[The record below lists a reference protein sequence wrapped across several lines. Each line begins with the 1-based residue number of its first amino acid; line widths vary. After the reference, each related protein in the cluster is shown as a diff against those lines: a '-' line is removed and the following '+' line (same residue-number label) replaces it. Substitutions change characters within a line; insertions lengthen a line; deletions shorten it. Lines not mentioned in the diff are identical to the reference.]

1 MKKYF
6 VALIDDDADD
16 CEILE
21 TALRENYN
29 DISLVS
35 FDNGKAFLEFL
46 DLTAVLPDLIVT
58 DVYMPKMTGIEIVQ
72 RIKADSRT
80 SSIPIAILSSI
91 KIENA
96 FPDDPGIEAIHYFV
110 KPVHII
116 EYDTLT
122 DRIMKILIPTPA

>member
-6 VALIDDDADD
+6 VALIDDDPDD

-21 TALRENYN
+21 TALRENYS

-46 DLTAVLPDLIVT
+46 DLTAVLPDLIIT
-58 DVYMPKMTGIEIVQ
+58 DVYMPAMTGIEIVEK
-72 RIKADSRT
+72 IKADNRT
-80 SSIPIAILSSI
+80 RNIPVAILSSI
-91 KIENA
+91 KIKNA
-96 FPDDPGIEAIHYFV
+96 FPDDAQYESIHYFV
-110 KPVHII
+110 KPVNII

-122 DRIMKILIPTPA
+122 DMIMKILIPSPA